1 MKTSIIVPC
10 YNEKATIEKIISRV
24 NSIDIE
30 KEVIIIDDL
39 STDGSREI
47 IKDKIEKKY
56 KNIITIYH
64 EKNCGK
70 GAAIRSGIEKVS
82 GQIVIIQDADLEY
95 DPRDYYEL
103 VKPIKEG
110 YADVVYGSR
119 FTGSKVARKL
129 YFLNRIANYCLTFAS
144 NILTNLDLTDI
155 ETCYKVFKA
164 EVIKK
169 IKIEEDRFGFEPEIT
184 AKISKLKCKICEVGV
199 SYYGRTYQ
207 EGKKITWRDA
217 FSALYCIFKY
227 NIFK

>member
-10 YNEKATIEKIISRV
+10 YNEKATIEKIISKV
-24 NSIDIE
+24 NSIDID

-47 IKDKIEKKY
+47 IKDEIEKKY
-56 KNIITIYH
+56 QNIITIYH

-129 YFLNRIANYCLTFAS
+129 YFLNKIANYCLTFAS

-155 ETCYKVFKA
+155 ETCYKVFKV

>member
-1 MKTSIIVPC
+1 MKISIIVPC
-10 YNEKATIEKIISRV
+10 YNEKATIEKIISKI
-24 NSIDIE
+24 NSIDID
-30 KEVIIIDDL
+30 KEIIIIDDL

-47 IKDKIEKKY
+47 IKDEIEKKY

-95 DPRDYYEL
+95 DPKDYHEL
-103 VKPIKEG
+103 VNPIKEE

-129 YFLNRIANYCLTFAS
+129 YFINRIANYGLTFIS
-144 NILTNLDLTDI
+144 NILTNLDLTDM
-155 ETCYKVFKA
+155 ETCYKVFKV

-184 AKISKLKCKICEVGV
+184 AKISKLKCRVCEVGV

-207 EGKKITWRDA
+207 EGKKITWKDA
-217 FSALYCIFKY
+217 FSALYCILKY